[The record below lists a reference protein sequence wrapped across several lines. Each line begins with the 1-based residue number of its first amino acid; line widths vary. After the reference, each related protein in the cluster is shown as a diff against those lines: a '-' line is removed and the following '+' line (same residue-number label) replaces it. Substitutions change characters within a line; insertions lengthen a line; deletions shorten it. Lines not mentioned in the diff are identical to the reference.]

1 LRRCPYNV
9 TENYATHFARINPRK
24 LLPSALAGFAL
35 RAMAIWKGWA
45 IPAYRG

>member
-1 LRRCPYNV
+1 
-9 TENYATHFARINPRK
+9 
-24 LLPSALAGFAL
+24 LLLWFGTPVLPAAVVSAAAGFAL

>member
-1 LRRCPYNV
+1 MFLG
-9 TENYATHFARINPRK
+9 
-24 LLPSALAGFAL
+24 LPVLAAAIISALAGFAL